1 MDYTTVSP
9 KGDAFPL
16 SVDCGELVHSFRRRF
31 LSACAAWVVS
41 LNRWVK
47 QFVIFMRLVM
57 TSTVTVCNTVSPT
70 QLTNPSGCKQKPQS
84 KKGCPCHRQA
94 VSKIAPEKSL
104 CASCCAVQKCKKT
117 RENRRGLQLRSI
129 YTSNVN
135 LKLASCSPC
144 VQMHLIL
151 VALWIIT
158 YLRVGPCSIRK
169 SKNRFCSAGERD
181 E

>member
-129 YTSNVN
+129 YFKCQFKISLMQPMCPDAFDISGTVDHNISQGGT
-135 LKLASCSPC
+135 KQHSEE
-144 VQMHLIL
+144 Q
-151 VALWIIT
+151 
-158 YLRVGPCSIRK
+158 K
-169 SKNRFCSAGERD
+169 
-181 E
+181 